1 MELNEFVKHF
11 AEQFDETPA
20 DVFNPS
26 TVFKNLE
33 EWGSLI
39 ALSIIAM
46 VDEELDIRITGADIR
61 SSDSI
66 EDLFL
71 LIKSK

>member
-1 MELNEFVKHF
+1 MDVNEFVKQF
-11 AEQFDETPA
+11 AEQFDETPEEL
-20 DVFNPS
+20 FKPS
-26 TVFKNLE
+26 TLFKELD
-33 EWGSLI
+33 EWGSLT

-61 SSDSI
+61 NSNSI

-71 LIKSK
+71 LTQAI